1 MLPQKSNKVPSARQT
16 VRNIVFMWGHKVAY
30 IISSLVVTGVAARF
44 YGLEEMGVWILGT
57 TMATYVALLD
67 FGAASALPRILPR
80 LLSNGRH
87 SEASRLVSC
96 AFLLGAGVSLIGV
109 LVIYFG
115 GVGVAQLLLG
125 ESAGAGHYDVLAV
138 AVVAAL
144 AGLPLKVGYGL
155 LATSNRFDIYFGV
168 DLAGVFFRLALVLL
182 VVLEWR
188 LGIFVFAVVAVLPPL
203 LTNIIQYYLGV
214 RQVGVPITF
223 SGLSRASVYELMSHT
238 GASLLLTFSAMML
251 AQGSIIAA
259 AKLGLASV
267 SAFAIPLMLVTQAVS
282 FSGSLG
288 ALVTPVVSSLS
299 VAKEQALADVAI
311 GTISLSASMSVP
323 IVVALF
329 FAGPAFV
336 HWWLGTGGEEHT
348 SMQQLV
354 WNLHFLSIGA
364 FFVGPASAVRGVLL
378 GAGRHWE
385 SAFSELSSAVLGLG
399 IGLALLQ
406 LTTLGVS
413 ALAIGVSVGF
423 MARLSIAAILL
434 KMEIRLRPFDLAM
447 SIFKPSGLLLLSM
460 GAPTAI
466 FGFPGAL
473 SALHTLMAQVVMG
486 GTIWAIGTWW
496 FVLTPSMRNL
506 LVNKIR
512 KTYNREA

>member
-1 MLPQKSNKVPSARQT
+1 MLPQKSNPVPSARQT
-16 VRNIVFMWGHKVAY
+16 VRNIVFLWGHKVAY
-30 IISSLVVTGVAARF
+30 VISSLLVTGVAARF

-57 TMATYVALLD
+57 TLATYVALLD

-80 LLSNGRH
+80 LLSKGRH

-115 GVGVAQLLLG
+115 GVGVAQILLG

-155 LATSNRFDIYFGV
+155 LATSNRFDIYFGL

-203 LTNIIQYYLGV
+203 LTNIIQYHLGV
-214 RQVGVPITF
+214 RQVGVSITF

-267 SAFAIPLMLVTQAVS
+267 SALAIPLMLVTQAVS

-311 GTISLSASMSVP
+311 GAISLSASMSVP

-336 HWWLGTGGEEHT
+336 HWWLGTGAGEHT
-348 SMQQLV
+348 LMQQLV
-354 WNLHFLSIGA
+354 WNLQILSIGA

-378 GAGRHWE
+378 GAGRHWG

-423 MARLSIAAILL
+423 MARLSLAAILL
-434 KMEIRLRPFDLAM
+434 NMEIRLRPFDLVM

-460 GAPTAI
+460 GAPTVI

-486 GTIWAIGTWW
+486 GMIWAIGTWW
-496 FVLTPSMRNL
+496 FVLTPSVRNFL
-506 LVNKIR
+506 ANKIR
-512 KTYNREA
+512 KTYNRET

>member
-1 MLPQKSNKVPSARQT
+1 MPGARQT
-16 VRNIVFMWGHKVAY
+16 LRNIVFLWGHKVAY

-44 YGLEEMGVWILGT
+44 YGLEEMGVWILAT
-57 TMATYVALLD
+57 TMATYVGLLD
-67 FGAASALPRILPR
+67 FGAASALPRVLPR
-80 LLSNGRH
+80 LLSESRH
-87 SEASRLVSC
+87 GEASRLVSC
-96 AFLLGAGVSLIGV
+96 AVLLGAGVSLIGM
-109 LVIYFG
+109 LVIFFG
-115 GVGVAQLLLG
+115 WVGVARPLLG
-125 ESAGAGHYDVLAV
+125 GGVETGHYDIIAV
-138 AVVAAL
+138 VVAAAL
-144 AGLPLKVGYGL
+144 IGLPLKVGYGL
-155 LATSNRFDIYFGV
+155 LATANRFDIYFGV
-168 DLAGVFFRLALVLL
+168 DLAGVIVRLALILL

-214 RQVGVPITF
+214 HRVGVPITF
-223 SGLSRASVYELMSHT
+223 SGLSRASVHELMSHT
-238 GASLLLTFSAMML
+238 GASLLLTFSAML
-251 AQGSIIAA
+251 LIQGSTLAA
-259 AKLGLASV
+259 AKLGMASV
-267 SAFAIPLMLVTQAVS
+267 SAFAIPLVLITQAIS

-288 ALVTPVVSSLS
+288 ALVTPVVSSLG
-299 VAKEQALADVAI
+299 VAKEQALADVAV
-311 GTISLSASMSVP
+311 GTIASSASVSVP

-329 FAGPAFV
+329 FAGPVFV

-354 WNLHFLSIGA
+354 WNLQFLSIGA
-364 FFVGPASAVRGVLL
+364 FFLGPASAVRGVLL
-378 GAGRHWE
+378 GAGRHWG

-434 KMEIRLRPFDLAM
+434 KMEIRLRPIYLAM
-447 SIFKPSGLLLLSM
+447 SIFKSSGLLLLSI
-460 GAPTAI
+460 GAPTVI
-466 FGFPGAL
+466 FGFPDAQ
-473 SALHTLMAQVVMG
+473 SALHTLMTQLVVG

-496 FVLTPSMRNL
+496 FVLTPWMRNL

-512 KTYNREA
+512 KTYNREN